1 MLLMPMSKKIKPY
14 TFIDLFASDLPEA
27 SGLKV
32 WKRRS
37 RSIGSRSDPQQ
48 KKMESCRDVGTDSN
62 TKLVL
67 KSYILKTDK
76 FRIEG

>member
-1 MLLMPMSKKIKPY
+1 MKSISGQRSVSARARPSTVGYL
-14 TFIDLFASDLPEA
+14 DLPEE
-27 SGLKV
+27 SGLKARK
-32 WKRRS
+32 KRL
-37 RSIGSRSDPQQ
+37 RSIGSRFDPQQ

-76 FRIEG
+76 F